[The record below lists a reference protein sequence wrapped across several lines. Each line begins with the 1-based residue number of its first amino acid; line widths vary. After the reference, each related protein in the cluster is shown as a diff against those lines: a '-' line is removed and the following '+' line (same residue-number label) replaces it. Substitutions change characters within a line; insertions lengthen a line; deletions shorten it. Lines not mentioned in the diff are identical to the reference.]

1 MSNSLLFVNFLGTT
15 LLTIVPCAT
24 FPVVIT
30 WISKVFPATDP
41 IKMVQYDVHLHRA
54 ITALLLTVVV
64 VPINWFLIRL
74 QPRI

>member
-30 WISKVFPATDP
+30 WISKATDP